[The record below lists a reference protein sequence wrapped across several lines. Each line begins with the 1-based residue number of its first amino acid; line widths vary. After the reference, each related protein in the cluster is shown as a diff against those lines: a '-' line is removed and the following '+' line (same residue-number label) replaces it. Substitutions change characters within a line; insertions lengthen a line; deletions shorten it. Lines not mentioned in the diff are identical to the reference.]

1 MTTEDPI
8 SVITAGKFKCLN
20 GDAQIRYTGPLT
32 DTKGWIGHLW
42 QRFQISVYL
51 SLFLCA

>member
-20 GDAQIRYTGPLT
+20 RDAQLQYTEPLT
-32 DTKGWIGHLW
+32 DTKGWIGHLR

>member
-1 MTTEDPI
+1 MTTEDPT

-20 GDAQIRYTGPLT
+20 GDAQIR
-32 DTKGWIGHLW
+32 WIGHLW